1 MQFNFSCWALCAIEV
16 ETDEDDPGWRGYTPK
31 ILDFYLTGAECLNA
45 RIHIERKAL
54 AEHEARYKVVKILDV
69 WKIIDMTRP
78 DEYLALCWT
87 RNDANRVCRA
97 LEMYRAGTVPPEQ
110 ETVVADTA
118 PNTNSEAPHAP
129 ILFVGFATSPRPVC
143 LQWWLV

>member
-54 AEHEARYKVVKILDV
+54 AEHEARYKVVNGRWPAYPWNDPGYTPGHYVSVPLSAMRFDDLVDATEMIEQAAV
-69 WKIIDMTRP
+69 
-78 DEYLALCWT
+78 LAYQGCGVS
-87 RNDANRVCRA
+87 A
-97 LEMYRAGTVPPEQ
+97 
-110 ETVVADTA
+110 
-118 PNTNSEAPHAP
+118 
-129 ILFVGFATSPRPVC
+129 
-143 LQWWLV
+143 